1 MVSNRRAKQNTTQNY
16 AKFSVIPRFSSAL
29 FSVSTM
35 SKIRKVVI
43 PAAGFGTRF
52 LPQTKAM
59 PKEMLPI
66 VDKPVI
72 QYVVEEAVASGIRDV
87 ILVTGALKRAIE
99 DHFDVPNAD
108 LIQNL
113 EAGGKEELKKAVQK
127 ISEMANF
134 IYIRQKG
141 MYGNG
146 TPVLSAEPV
155 IDNEFFAVMWGD
167 EFIYSNPPRLS
178 QMIQVHE
185 KYGGAVISG
194 VRIKKKEDLK
204 RYGIAKVQPV
214 EGNVYKIE
222 KIVEKPN
229 PEDAPS
235 DLATHGAYILPPEIF
250 DILKNQK
257 PGTGGEIYLPEAI
270 DELIRTGYPVFACEI
285 ENGRYFDTG
294 NKLEYMKTAVE
305 LALEHPDIRDE
316 FRAFLR
322 DLDV

>member
-1 MVSNRRAKQNTTQNY
+1 MAR
-16 AKFSVIPRFSSAL
+16 
-29 FSVSTM
+29 
-35 SKIRKVVI
+35 KIRKAVI

-59 PKEMLPI
+59 PKEMLPV

-72 QYVVEEAVASGIRDV
+72 QYVVEEAVQSGIED
-87 ILVTGALKRAIE
+87 IIIVTGALKRAIE
-99 DHFDVPNAD
+99 DHFDFPNQD
-108 LIQNL
+108 LIKNL
-113 EAGGKEELKKAVQK
+113 EDGGKEELLKQTQA

-155 IDNEFFAVMWGD
+155 IDNEFFAVLWGD
-167 EFIYSNPPRLS
+167 EFIYSKPPRLA
-178 QMIQVHE
+178 QMMDVHA

-194 VRIKKKEDLK
+194 VRIEHKEDLK
-204 RYGIAKVQPV
+204 RYGIAEVENV
-214 EGNVYKIE
+214 EGNVFKIK

-229 PEDAPS
+229 PNEAPS

-250 DILKNQK
+250 DILRNQK

-270 DELIRTGYPVFACEI
+270 DELIKTGYPVYACEI
-285 ENGRYFDTG
+285 ENGKYYDTG
-294 NKLEYMKTAVE
+294 NKVEYLKTVIAF
-305 LALEHPDIRDE
+305 ALQHPDIKDE
-316 FRAFLR
+316 FIAFLKSL
-322 DLDV
+322 DLSEK

>member
-1 MVSNRRAKQNTTQNY
+1 MK
-16 AKFSVIPRFSSAL
+16 
-29 FSVSTM
+29 
-35 SKIRKVVI
+35 KIRKVVI

-72 QYVVEEAVASGIRDV
+72 QYVVEEAVASGIEDV
-87 ILVTGALKRAIE
+87 IIVTGSLKRAIE

-113 EAGGKEELKKAVQK
+113 KAGGKEELVKKIQRL
-127 ISEMANF
+127 SEMANF

-155 IDNEFFAVMWGD
+155 VDQEMFAVMWGD
-167 EFIYSNPPRLS
+167 EFIYSTPPRLS
-178 QMIQVHE
+178 QMIKVHE

-204 RYGIAKVQPV
+204 RYGIAKVQLV
-214 EGNVYKIE
+214 ADNVFKIE
-222 KIVEKPN
+222 KIVEKPD
-229 PEDAPS
+229 PKDAPS

-250 DILKNQK
+250 DILRNQK

-270 DELIRTGYPVFACEI
+270 DELIKTGYPVYACEI

-294 NKLEYMKTAVE
+294 NKLEYMKTVVE
-305 LALEHPDIRDE
+305 LALEHPDINGA
-316 FRAFLR
+316 FRTFLKE
-322 DLDV
+322 LKL